1 MKNANK
7 VIFLFL
13 IASSLSS
20 CSLIFVSAYGIKWN
34 VKSYSKDE
42 LLEKAR
48 TLEIAQY
55 PLYQAKPAL
64 NSLLDSIFQLDSSY
78 FNTAKS
84 LYQPLQLVTFDK
96 SGKLIGAVAN
106 CDAGGYPNLNWGH
119 LLDKYPAS
127 SYYFVDSFP
136 LSRSTYLTKL
146 NKINTVELNHERAT
160 SCVIYTHFMGR
171 QNKRFLESAF
181 NYHKTYAAETQ
192 LVFVNYDL
200 EEFYE

>member
-1 MKNANK
+1 MKNATK
-7 VIFLFL
+7 VIFSIL
-13 IASSLSS
+13 IASSLSA
-20 CSLIFVSAYGIKWN
+20 CSLIFVTAYGIKWN
-34 VKSYSKDE
+34 VKSFSEDE

-48 TLEIAQY
+48 KLEIDQY
-55 PLYQAKPAL
+55 PVYQAKPAI
-64 NSLLDSIFQLDSSY
+64 NSLLDSIFLLDSAY

-84 LYQPLQLVTFDK
+84 LYQPLQLVTFNEE
-96 SGKLIGAVAN
+96 GKLIGAVAN
-106 CDAGGYPNLNWGH
+106 CDAGGYPNLNWEH

-146 NKINTVELNHERAT
+146 NKINTVELDQKRAT
-160 SCVIYTHFMGR
+160 TFVIYTHFMGR

-181 NYHKTYAAETQ
+181 NYHKTHAAGTQ